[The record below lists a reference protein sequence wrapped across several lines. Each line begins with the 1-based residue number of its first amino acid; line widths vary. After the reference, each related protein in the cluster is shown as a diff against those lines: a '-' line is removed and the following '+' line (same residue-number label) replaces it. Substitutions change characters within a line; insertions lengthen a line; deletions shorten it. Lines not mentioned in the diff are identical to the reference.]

1 MSMDISDF
9 YQTFFDEA
17 DELLADMEQHLLV
30 LQPEAPD
37 AEQLNAIFRAAHSI
51 KGGAG
56 TFGFS
61 VLQETTHLMENLLDE
76 ARRGEMQLNTDIIN
90 LFLETKDIMQEQLDA
105 YKQSQEPDA
114 ASFDYICQALRQL
127 ALEAK
132 GETPSA
138 VTRLSVVAKS
148 EPQDEQSRNQLP
160 RRIILSRLKAGEVDL
175 LEEELGHLTT
185 LTDVVKGVD
194 SLSAILPG
202 DIAEDDITAVLCFV
216 IEADQITFETVE
228 VSPKISTPP
237 VLKLAAEQ
245 APTGRVER
253 EKTTRSSESTSIRV
267 AVEKVDQLINL
278 VGELVITQSM
288 LAQRSSELD
297 PVNHGDLIT
306 SMGQLQR
313 NARDLQESVMSI
325 RMMPM
330 EYVFSRYPRLVR
342 DLAGKLGKQ
351 VELTLVGSSTEL
363 DKSLIERIID
373 PLTHLVRNSLDHGIE
388 LPEKRLAAGK
398 NSVGN
403 LILSAEHQ
411 GGNIC
416 IEVTDDGA
424 GLNRERILAKAASQG
439 LTVSENMSDDEVA
452 MLIFA
457 PGFSTAEQV
466 TDVSGRGVGM
476 DVVKRNIQEMG
487 GHVEIQSK
495 QGTGT
500 TIRILLPLT
509 LAILDGMSVRV
520 ADEVFILPL
529 NAVMESLQPR
539 EAINF
544 MVITKG
550 AGRIAEVGARFVL
563 DGMPGKQM
571 AIDAD
576 LNAGLIGE
584 DEAKKRRSEV
594 TQEADF
600 YGSMDGASKF
610 VRGDAIAGILIMVI
624 NVVGGLLVGVLQHGM
639 SMGHAAESYTLLTIG
654 DGLVAQIPALV
665 ISTAA
670 GVIVTRVS
678 TDQDV
683 GEQMVNQLF
692 SNPSVMLLSAAVLG
706 LLGLVPGMPNLVFLL
721 FTAGLLGLAWWIRGR
736 EQKAPAEPKP
746 VKMAENNAVVE
757 ATWNDVQLEDS
768 LGMEVGYR
776 LSPMVDFQ
784 QDGELLGR
792 IRSIRKKFAQEMGFL
807 PPVVHIRDN
816 MDLQPARYRI
826 LMKGVEIGSGD
837 AYPGR
842 WLAINPGTAAGTLP
856 GEATVD
862 PAFGLN
868 AIWIESALKEQAQIQ
883 GYTVV
888 EASTVVATHLN
899 HLISQHA
906 AELFGRQE
914 AQQLLDRVA
923 QEMPK
928 LTEDLVP
935 GVVTL
940 TTLHKVL
947 QNLLDEKVPIRD
959 MRTILETLAEH
970 APIQSDP
977 HELTAVVRVALGRAI
992 TQQWFPGKDEVHVI
1006 GLDTPLERLLLQA
1019 LQGGGGLEPGL
1030 ADRLLAQTQEAL
1042 SRQEMVGAP
1051 PVLLVNHAL
1060 RPLLSRFLRRSLP
1073 QLVVLSNLE
1082 LSDNRH
1088 IRMTATIGGK

>member
-17 DELLADMEQHLLV
+17 YELLADMEQHLLV

-132 GETPSA
+132 DETPSA

-148 EPQDEQSRNQLP
+148 EPQDEQSRSQSP
-160 RRIILSRLKAGEVDL
+160 RRIILSSLKAGEVDL

-185 LTDVVKGVD
+185 LTDVVKGAD

-216 IEADQITFETVE
+216 IEADQITFETVD

-539 EAINF
+539 EADLHPLAGGERVLEVRGEYLPIVELWKVFNVAGAKTEATQGIV
-544 MVITKG
+544 VILQSG
-550 AGRIAEVGARFVL
+550 GRRYALLV
-563 DGMPGKQM
+563 DQ
-571 AIDAD
+571 
-576 LNAGLIGE
+576 LIGQHQVVVKNLE
-584 DEAKKRRSEV
+584 SNYRKV
-594 TQEADF
+594 P
-600 YGSMDGASKF
+600 
-610 VRGDAIAGILIMVI
+610 GI
-624 NVVGGLLVGVLQHGM
+624 
-639 SMGHAAESYTLLTIG
+639 SAATILG
-654 DGLVAQIPALV
+654 DGSVALIVDVSALQA
-665 ISTAA
+665 INREQRMANTAA
-670 GVIVTRVS
+670 
-678 TDQDV
+678 
-683 GEQMVNQLF
+683 
-692 SNPSVMLLSAAVLG
+692 
-706 LLGLVPGMPNLVFLL
+706 
-721 FTAGLLGLAWWIRGR
+721 
-736 EQKAPAEPKP
+736 
-746 VKMAENNAVVE
+746 
-757 ATWNDVQLEDS
+757 
-768 LGMEVGYR
+768 
-776 LSPMVDFQ
+776 
-784 QDGELLGR
+784 
-792 IRSIRKKFAQEMGFL
+792 
-807 PPVVHIRDN
+807 
-816 MDLQPARYRI
+816 
-826 LMKGVEIGSGD
+826 
-837 AYPGR
+837 
-842 WLAINPGTAAGTLP
+842 
-856 GEATVD
+856 
-862 PAFGLN
+862 
-868 AIWIESALKEQAQIQ
+868 
-883 GYTVV
+883 
-888 EASTVVATHLN
+888 
-899 HLISQHA
+899 
-906 AELFGRQE
+906 
-914 AQQLLDRVA
+914 
-923 QEMPK
+923 
-928 LTEDLVP
+928 
-935 GVVTL
+935 
-940 TTLHKVL
+940 
-947 QNLLDEKVPIRD
+947 
-959 MRTILETLAEH
+959 
-970 APIQSDP
+970 
-977 HELTAVVRVALGRAI
+977 
-992 TQQWFPGKDEVHVI
+992 
-1006 GLDTPLERLLLQA
+1006 
-1019 LQGGGGLEPGL
+1019 
-1030 ADRLLAQTQEAL
+1030 
-1042 SRQEMVGAP
+1042 
-1051 PVLLVNHAL
+1051 
-1060 RPLLSRFLRRSLP
+1060 
-1073 QLVVLSNLE
+1073 
-1082 LSDNRH
+1082 
-1088 IRMTATIGGK
+1088 

>member
-127 ALEAK
+127 ALEAE

-148 EPQDEQSRNQLP
+148 EPQDEQSRSQSP

-185 LTDVVKGVD
+185 LTDVVKGAD

-253 EKTTRSSESTSIRV
+253 EKTTRSNESTSIRV

-539 EAINF
+539 EADLHPLAGGERVLEVRGEYLPIVELWKVFNVAGAKTEATQGIV
-544 MVITKG
+544 VILQSG
-550 AGRIAEVGARFVL
+550 GRRYALLV
-563 DGMPGKQM
+563 DQ
-571 AIDAD
+571 
-576 LNAGLIGE
+576 LIGQHQVVVKNLE
-584 DEAKKRRSEV
+584 SNYRKV
-594 TQEADF
+594 P
-600 YGSMDGASKF
+600 
-610 VRGDAIAGILIMVI
+610 GI
-624 NVVGGLLVGVLQHGM
+624 
-639 SMGHAAESYTLLTIG
+639 SAATILG
-654 DGLVAQIPALV
+654 DGSVALIVDVSALQA
-665 ISTAA
+665 INREQRMANTAA
-670 GVIVTRVS
+670 
-678 TDQDV
+678 
-683 GEQMVNQLF
+683 
-692 SNPSVMLLSAAVLG
+692 
-706 LLGLVPGMPNLVFLL
+706 
-721 FTAGLLGLAWWIRGR
+721 
-736 EQKAPAEPKP
+736 
-746 VKMAENNAVVE
+746 
-757 ATWNDVQLEDS
+757 
-768 LGMEVGYR
+768 
-776 LSPMVDFQ
+776 
-784 QDGELLGR
+784 
-792 IRSIRKKFAQEMGFL
+792 
-807 PPVVHIRDN
+807 
-816 MDLQPARYRI
+816 
-826 LMKGVEIGSGD
+826 
-837 AYPGR
+837 
-842 WLAINPGTAAGTLP
+842 
-856 GEATVD
+856 
-862 PAFGLN
+862 
-868 AIWIESALKEQAQIQ
+868 
-883 GYTVV
+883 
-888 EASTVVATHLN
+888 
-899 HLISQHA
+899 
-906 AELFGRQE
+906 
-914 AQQLLDRVA
+914 
-923 QEMPK
+923 
-928 LTEDLVP
+928 
-935 GVVTL
+935 
-940 TTLHKVL
+940 
-947 QNLLDEKVPIRD
+947 
-959 MRTILETLAEH
+959 
-970 APIQSDP
+970 
-977 HELTAVVRVALGRAI
+977 
-992 TQQWFPGKDEVHVI
+992 
-1006 GLDTPLERLLLQA
+1006 
-1019 LQGGGGLEPGL
+1019 
-1030 ADRLLAQTQEAL
+1030 
-1042 SRQEMVGAP
+1042 
-1051 PVLLVNHAL
+1051 
-1060 RPLLSRFLRRSLP
+1060 
-1073 QLVVLSNLE
+1073 
-1082 LSDNRH
+1082 
-1088 IRMTATIGGK
+1088 

>member
-1 MSMDISDF
+1 MVAVYLLGTVVIA
-9 YQTFFDEA
+9 YQPFV
-17 DELLADMEQHLLV
+17 LAIGHHRYRLCTGYNVDALSQCLYQILQTAKGREHLLGSQAV
-30 LQPEAPD
+30 ALA
-37 AEQLNAIFRAAHSI
+37 LRLLGLSN
-51 KGGAG
+51 G
-56 TFGFS
+56 
-61 VLQETTHLMENLLDE
+61 TTHKTAVVSLQIRVE
-76 ARRGEMQLNTDIIN
+76 
-90 LFLETKDIMQEQLDA
+90 F
-105 YKQSQEPDA
+105 YSKQSQEPDA

-148 EPQDEQSRNQLP
+148 EPQDEQSRSQSP

-185 LTDVVKGVD
+185 LTDVVKGAD

-216 IEADQITFETVE
+216 IEADQITFETVD

-539 EAINF
+539 EADLHPLAGGERVLEVRGEYLPIVELWKVFNVAGAKTEATQGIV
-544 MVITKG
+544 VILQSG
-550 AGRIAEVGARFVL
+550 GRRYALLV
-563 DGMPGKQM
+563 DQ
-571 AIDAD
+571 
-576 LNAGLIGE
+576 LIGQHQIVVKNLE
-584 DEAKKRRSEV
+584 SNYRKV
-594 TQEADF
+594 P
-600 YGSMDGASKF
+600 
-610 VRGDAIAGILIMVI
+610 GI
-624 NVVGGLLVGVLQHGM
+624 
-639 SMGHAAESYTLLTIG
+639 SAATILG
-654 DGLVAQIPALV
+654 DGSVALIVDVSALQA
-665 ISTAA
+665 INREQRMANTAA
-670 GVIVTRVS
+670 
-678 TDQDV
+678 
-683 GEQMVNQLF
+683 
-692 SNPSVMLLSAAVLG
+692 
-706 LLGLVPGMPNLVFLL
+706 
-721 FTAGLLGLAWWIRGR
+721 
-736 EQKAPAEPKP
+736 
-746 VKMAENNAVVE
+746 
-757 ATWNDVQLEDS
+757 
-768 LGMEVGYR
+768 
-776 LSPMVDFQ
+776 
-784 QDGELLGR
+784 
-792 IRSIRKKFAQEMGFL
+792 
-807 PPVVHIRDN
+807 
-816 MDLQPARYRI
+816 
-826 LMKGVEIGSGD
+826 
-837 AYPGR
+837 
-842 WLAINPGTAAGTLP
+842 
-856 GEATVD
+856 
-862 PAFGLN
+862 
-868 AIWIESALKEQAQIQ
+868 
-883 GYTVV
+883 
-888 EASTVVATHLN
+888 
-899 HLISQHA
+899 
-906 AELFGRQE
+906 
-914 AQQLLDRVA
+914 
-923 QEMPK
+923 
-928 LTEDLVP
+928 
-935 GVVTL
+935 
-940 TTLHKVL
+940 
-947 QNLLDEKVPIRD
+947 
-959 MRTILETLAEH
+959 
-970 APIQSDP
+970 
-977 HELTAVVRVALGRAI
+977 
-992 TQQWFPGKDEVHVI
+992 
-1006 GLDTPLERLLLQA
+1006 
-1019 LQGGGGLEPGL
+1019 
-1030 ADRLLAQTQEAL
+1030 
-1042 SRQEMVGAP
+1042 
-1051 PVLLVNHAL
+1051 
-1060 RPLLSRFLRRSLP
+1060 
-1073 QLVVLSNLE
+1073 
-1082 LSDNRH
+1082 
-1088 IRMTATIGGK
+1088 

>member
-76 ARRGEMQLNTDIIN
+76 ARQGEMQLNTDIIN

-132 GETPSA
+132 GETPSV

-148 EPQDEQSRNQLP
+148 EPQDEQSRSQSP

-185 LTDVVKGVD
+185 LTDVVKGAD

-253 EKTTRSSESTSIRV
+253 EKTTRSNESTSIRV

-539 EAINF
+539 EADLHPLAGGERVLEVRGEYLPIVELWKVFNVAGAKTEATQGIV
-544 MVITKG
+544 VILQSG
-550 AGRIAEVGARFVL
+550 GRRYALLV
-563 DGMPGKQM
+563 DQ
-571 AIDAD
+571 
-576 LNAGLIGE
+576 LIGQHQVVVKNLE
-584 DEAKKRRSEV
+584 SNYRKV
-594 TQEADF
+594 P
-600 YGSMDGASKF
+600 
-610 VRGDAIAGILIMVI
+610 GI
-624 NVVGGLLVGVLQHGM
+624 
-639 SMGHAAESYTLLTIG
+639 SAATILG
-654 DGLVAQIPALV
+654 DGSVALIVDVSALQA
-665 ISTAA
+665 INREQRMANTAA
-670 GVIVTRVS
+670 
-678 TDQDV
+678 
-683 GEQMVNQLF
+683 
-692 SNPSVMLLSAAVLG
+692 
-706 LLGLVPGMPNLVFLL
+706 
-721 FTAGLLGLAWWIRGR
+721 
-736 EQKAPAEPKP
+736 
-746 VKMAENNAVVE
+746 
-757 ATWNDVQLEDS
+757 
-768 LGMEVGYR
+768 
-776 LSPMVDFQ
+776 
-784 QDGELLGR
+784 
-792 IRSIRKKFAQEMGFL
+792 
-807 PPVVHIRDN
+807 
-816 MDLQPARYRI
+816 
-826 LMKGVEIGSGD
+826 
-837 AYPGR
+837 
-842 WLAINPGTAAGTLP
+842 
-856 GEATVD
+856 
-862 PAFGLN
+862 
-868 AIWIESALKEQAQIQ
+868 
-883 GYTVV
+883 
-888 EASTVVATHLN
+888 
-899 HLISQHA
+899 
-906 AELFGRQE
+906 
-914 AQQLLDRVA
+914 
-923 QEMPK
+923 
-928 LTEDLVP
+928 
-935 GVVTL
+935 
-940 TTLHKVL
+940 
-947 QNLLDEKVPIRD
+947 
-959 MRTILETLAEH
+959 
-970 APIQSDP
+970 
-977 HELTAVVRVALGRAI
+977 
-992 TQQWFPGKDEVHVI
+992 
-1006 GLDTPLERLLLQA
+1006 
-1019 LQGGGGLEPGL
+1019 
-1030 ADRLLAQTQEAL
+1030 
-1042 SRQEMVGAP
+1042 
-1051 PVLLVNHAL
+1051 
-1060 RPLLSRFLRRSLP
+1060 
-1073 QLVVLSNLE
+1073 
-1082 LSDNRH
+1082 
-1088 IRMTATIGGK
+1088 